1 MSDDDNGEDE
11 VNTQKKAPVKEGRKK
26 KASKEAKK
34 KKVAKKIAKKKSNK
48 KKDGISKKSI
58 KNLKQAVKNGK
69 VKYDVKY
76 DTTGLFSVNDF
87 KFYRD
92 LWVRKKMLKWIK
104 RNVRHEIPS

>member
-1 MSDDDNGEDE
+1 MALSDEDNGEDE

-76 DTTGLFSVNDF
+76 DTGISPIFHHS
-87 KFYRD
+87 
-92 LWVRKKMLKWIK
+92 
-104 RNVRHEIPS
+104 P